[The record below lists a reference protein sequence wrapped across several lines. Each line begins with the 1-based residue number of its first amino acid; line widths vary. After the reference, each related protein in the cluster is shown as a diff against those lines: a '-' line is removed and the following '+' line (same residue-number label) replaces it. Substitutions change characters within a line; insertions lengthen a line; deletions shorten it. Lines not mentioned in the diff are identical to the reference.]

1 MAFTYLTN
9 VPLEQ
14 AKKDYLR
21 VLAEQGFSARTE
33 RIRVQDAFGRITAKA
48 VYAHINAPH
57 YACSAMDGIALFAKD
72 SFGATETTPVTLR
85 EGQFT
90 VVDTGDP
97 IPEGCDAV
105 IMVEEIVRNED
116 GSVTIHAPAA
126 PWQHI
131 RQIGEDVCAGEM
143 ILPGL
148 MEITPAAIG
157 AMIAGGILEVE
168 VLAKPVVG
176 IIPTGDEIVPPCS
189 DPKPGDIMEFNS
201 SIFSAMLSS
210 WGAEART
217 YPIVPDRYDEI
228 RGMLEKAVSECDL
241 VILNAGSGGLVST
254 YMVNTQILHLKNT
267 YWALILPGMCSTW
280 YLMILR
286 NYFRTSVPDSL
297 IEAGKM
303 EGVSPIQSLS
313 FIVIPICKP
322 VVMTV
327 AVFQIFAYW
336 NSWYPALIYIDSNH
350 RELYPLQYVLVNIE
364 RTIKAMTRDAANL
377 SGMNNVTL
385 PSTAMRMALV
395 VVTILPIMVLFPF
408 FQRFL
413 KTGMAIGAVKE

>member
-1 MAFTYLTN
+1 MRSHYVKPQDSSFNRTTNIIMIIFFLIVIILAFLPVLLVIMAS
-9 VPLEQ
+9 VSSEQ
-14 AKKDYLR
+14 SLIEYGYRFLPK
-21 VLAEQGFSARTE
+21 EFS
-33 RIRVQDAFGRITAKA
+33 
-48 VYAHINAPH
+48 
-57 YACSAMDGIALFAKD
+57 LD
-72 SFGATETTPVTLR
+72 SFKYLFKSGSTLPR
-85 EGQFT
+85 AVLNSVIIT
-90 VVDTGDP
+90 VSGTVLGLLFMCP
-97 IPEGCDAV
+97 CAYALSRKEFKHKKALMVYLLIP
-105 IMVEEIVRNED
+105 
-116 GSVTIHAPAA
+116 
-126 PWQHI
+126 
-131 RQIGEDVCAGEM
+131 
-143 ILPGL
+143 
-148 MEITPAAIG
+148 
-157 AMIAGGILEVE
+157 
-168 VLAKPVVG
+168 
-176 IIPTGDEIVPPCS
+176 
-189 DPKPGDIMEFNS
+189 
-201 SIFSAMLSS
+201 MLF
-210 WGAEART
+210 
-217 YPIVPDRYDEI
+217 
-228 RGMLEKAVSECDL
+228 
-241 VILNAGSGGLVST
+241 SGGLVST

-267 YWALILPGMCSTW
+267 YLALILPGMCSTW

-364 RTIKAMTRDAANL
+364 RTIKAMTRDAAYL

>member
-126 PWQHI
+126 PWQHV
-131 RQIGEDVCAGEM
+131 RQIGEDVCAG
-143 ILPGL
+143 GDDS
-148 MEITPAAIG
+148 
-157 AMIAGGILEVE
+157 AG
-168 VLAKPVVG
+168 
-176 IIPTGDEIVPPCS
+176 TDGDHTRRYRRHDRRRCS
-189 DPKPGDIMEFNS
+189 
-201 SIFSAMLSS
+201 
-210 WGAEART
+210 
-217 YPIVPDRYDEI
+217 
-228 RGMLEKAVSECDL
+228 
-241 VILNAGSGGLVST
+241 GSGGS
-254 YMVNTQILHLKNT
+254 
-267 YWALILPGMCSTW
+267 
-280 YLMILR
+280 
-286 NYFRTSVPDSL
+286 
-297 IEAGKM
+297 GKAR
-303 EGVSPIQSLS
+303 GGHHP
-313 FIVIPICKP
+313 
-322 VVMTV
+322 
-327 AVFQIFAYW
+327 
-336 NSWYPALIYIDSNH
+336 H
-350 RELYPLQYVLVNIE
+350 
-364 RTIKAMTRDAANL
+364 
-377 SGMNNVTL
+377 G
-385 PSTAMRMALV
+385 
-395 VVTILPIMVLFPF
+395 
-408 FQRFL
+408 
-413 KTGMAIGAVKE
+413 G

>member
-1 MAFTYLTN
+1 VIITVSGTVLGLLFMCPCAYALSRKEFKHKKALMVYLLI
-9 VPLEQ
+9 P
-14 AKKDYLR
+14 
-21 VLAEQGFSARTE
+21 
-33 RIRVQDAFGRITAKA
+33 
-48 VYAHINAPH
+48 
-57 YACSAMDGIALFAKD
+57 MLF
-72 SFGATETTPVTLR
+72 
-85 EGQFT
+85 
-90 VVDTGDP
+90 
-97 IPEGCDAV
+97 
-105 IMVEEIVRNED
+105 
-116 GSVTIHAPAA
+116 
-126 PWQHI
+126 
-131 RQIGEDVCAGEM
+131 
-143 ILPGL
+143 
-148 MEITPAAIG
+148 
-157 AMIAGGILEVE
+157 
-168 VLAKPVVG
+168 
-176 IIPTGDEIVPPCS
+176 
-189 DPKPGDIMEFNS
+189 
-201 SIFSAMLSS
+201 
-210 WGAEART
+210 
-217 YPIVPDRYDEI
+217 
-228 RGMLEKAVSECDL
+228 
-241 VILNAGSGGLVST
+241 SGGLVST

-267 YWALILPGMCSTW
+267 YLALILPSMCSTW

>member
-1 MAFTYLTN
+1 
-9 VPLEQ
+9 
-14 AKKDYLR
+14 
-21 VLAEQGFSARTE
+21 
-33 RIRVQDAFGRITAKA
+33 
-48 VYAHINAPH
+48 
-57 YACSAMDGIALFAKD
+57 
-72 SFGATETTPVTLR
+72 
-85 EGQFT
+85 
-90 VVDTGDP
+90 
-97 IPEGCDAV
+97 
-105 IMVEEIVRNED
+105 
-116 GSVTIHAPAA
+116 
-126 PWQHI
+126 
-131 RQIGEDVCAGEM
+131 
-143 ILPGL
+143 
-148 MEITPAAIG
+148 
-157 AMIAGGILEVE
+157 
-168 VLAKPVVG
+168 
-176 IIPTGDEIVPPCS
+176 
-189 DPKPGDIMEFNS
+189 
-201 SIFSAMLSS
+201 
-210 WGAEART
+210 
-217 YPIVPDRYDEI
+217 
-228 RGMLEKAVSECDL
+228 
-241 VILNAGSGGLVST
+241 
-254 YMVNTQILHLKNT
+254 
-267 YWALILPGMCSTW
+267 
-280 YLMILR
+280 MILR

-303 EGVSPIQSLS
+303 EGGSPIQSLS

>member
-1 MAFTYLTN
+1 MRSHYVKPQDSSFNRTTNIIMIIFFLIVIILAFLPVLLVIMASVSSEQSLIEYGYRF
-9 VPLEQ
+9 VPKEYSL
-14 AKKDYLR
+14 
-21 VLAEQGFSARTE
+21 
-33 RIRVQDAFGRITAKA
+33 
-48 VYAHINAPH
+48 
-57 YACSAMDGIALFAKD
+57 D
-72 SFGATETTPVTLR
+72 SFKYLFKSGSTLPR
-85 EGQFT
+85 AVLNSVIIT
-90 VVDTGDP
+90 VSGTVLGLLFMCP
-97 IPEGCDAV
+97 CAYALSRKEFKHKKALMVYLLIP
-105 IMVEEIVRNED
+105 
-116 GSVTIHAPAA
+116 
-126 PWQHI
+126 
-131 RQIGEDVCAGEM
+131 
-143 ILPGL
+143 
-148 MEITPAAIG
+148 
-157 AMIAGGILEVE
+157 
-168 VLAKPVVG
+168 
-176 IIPTGDEIVPPCS
+176 
-189 DPKPGDIMEFNS
+189 
-201 SIFSAMLSS
+201 MLF
-210 WGAEART
+210 
-217 YPIVPDRYDEI
+217 
-228 RGMLEKAVSECDL
+228 
-241 VILNAGSGGLVST
+241 SGGLVST

-267 YWALILPGMCSTW
+267 YLALILPSMCSTW

-297 IEAGKM
+297 IEAGRM